1 MAKKNIKKTTETKN
15 TVKTTT
21 AKDTP
26 KTKEKVQTPPTPPVV
41 ETPVEEVK
49 AEVVTEKK
57 VTPKD
62 ITPKNIMSRKDSGL
76 DANHQVELLGLAS
89 KFFHDDPNA
98 ADKFGHQVVEN
109 MNRITAAGIVV
120 ALADEAVN
128 GTSLFSAVMNK
139 SAYPMLVAVAKDMGI
154 TLPEIKS
161 LELKGDDEV
170 VVNSS
175 EIKVDD
181 TVKEELKSENTIEE
195 KGVEGSIEIDPV
207 KVAHMG
213 EDALKE
219 ALKYLLVTNLK
230 HSKSIKDA
238 LVETVDFMHDYRIE
252 LARQAENSTE
262 AMNAYED
269 RTMYEW
275 LTDIFSYV
283 EPTIHMRGIGQ
294 GMWALVEKEH
304 SPLSAFLILRG
315 ALTDKE
321 TKKPCW
327 DDQSIA
333 DTTRAF
339 VELICKNNIEKE
351 KEAIATLD
359 PKKKGY
365 RDLASAHETQIKR
378 NEEVLKSMI
387 NISFDIVDNY
397 NTDEKDEQKTP
408 ITNMAFG
415 RLRKQYYPECDLS
428 KHYEGLYENMK
439 IRGGIILNMF
449 RNPGDKNNMY
459 SESAI
464 TEVKEISYTE
474 MLKKKEEAKAAEDKK
489 QEVKN
494 D

>member
-15 TVKTTT
+15 TVKTT
-21 AKDTP
+21 AKTEEK
-26 KTKEKVQTPPTPPVV
+26 KTKTPPTPPVV

-49 AEVVTEKK
+49 AEVITEKK
-57 VTPKD
+57 ITPKD

-175 EIKVDD
+175 EIKVEE
-181 TVKEELKSENTIEE
+181 TVKEELKDENNTEKKGAEGAIET
-195 KGVEGSIEIDPV
+195 DPV

-252 LARQAENSTE
+252 LARQAENSTD
-262 AMNAYED
+262 AMNKYED

-333 DTTRAF
+333 DTVRAF

-351 KEAIATLD
+351 KEAIGTLD

-365 RDLASAHETQIKR
+365 RDLMNAHETQIKR
-378 NEEVLKSMI
+378 NEEIMKSMI
-387 NISFDIVDNY
+387 DISFDIVDKY
-397 NTDEKDEQKTP
+397 NTDFDDEQFKP
-408 ITNMAFG
+408 IMLMAFG

-449 RNPGDKNNMY
+449 RNPGDKNSMY
-459 SESAI
+459 NESNL
-464 TEVKEISYTE
+464 TEIKEISYTE
-474 MLKKKEEAKAAEDKK
+474 MLKKKEEAEAAKK
-489 QEVKN
+489 KESVKN

>member
-1 MAKKNIKKTTETKN
+1 MAKKNIKNTTKTKN
-15 TVKTTT
+15 TVKNIK
-21 AKDTP
+21 AE
-26 KTKEKVQTPPTPPVV
+26 EKKIHQTPPVT
-41 ETPVEEVK
+41 EIPVEEIET
-49 AEVVTEKK
+49 EVITETKK
-57 VTPKD
+57 QTVTPKD
-62 ITPKNIMSRKDSGL
+62 VKPKNLISRKDSGL

-98 ADKFGHQVVEN
+98 VDKYGQHVVDN

-128 GTSLFSAVMNK
+128 GTSLFSAVMSK

-161 LELKGDDEV
+161 LELKGDDSV

-181 TVKEELKSENTIEE
+181 TVKEELKSENNLEE
-195 KGVEGSIEIDPV
+195 KGAGGSIEIDPV

-219 ALKYLLVTNLK
+219 TLKYLLVTNLK

-252 LARQAENSTE
+252 LARQAENSTD

-408 ITNMAFG
+408 IANMAFG

-464 TEVKEISYTE
+464 TEVKEISYIE

>member
-15 TVKTTT
+15 TVKTT
-21 AKDTP
+21 AKTE
-26 KTKEKVQTPPTPPVV
+26 EKKIPQTPPVAEAHIETV
-41 ETPVEEVK
+41 EPEVINN
-49 AEVVTEKK
+49 TTKK
-57 VTPKD
+57 EVTPKD
-62 ITPKNIMSRKDSGL
+62 IKPKNLMSRKDSGL

-98 ADKFGHQVVEN
+98 VNKFGSTVVDN

-161 LELKGDDEV
+161 LEVKDDNV
-170 VVNSS
+170 IVNSN
-175 EIKVDD
+175 EVKVEDNVA
-181 TVKEELKSENTIEE
+181 TELKEEHAVEE
-195 KGVEGSIEIDPV
+195 KGAEGAIETDPV
-207 KVAHMG
+207 KVAHLD
-213 EDALKE
+213 ENALRT
-219 ALKYLLVTNLK
+219 ALKYLLVTSMK

-238 LVETVDFMHDYRIE
+238 LVQTVDFMHDYRIE
-252 LARQAENSTE
+252 LARQAENSTD
-262 AMNAYED
+262 AMNKYED

-275 LTDIFSYV
+275 LSDIFSYV
-283 EPTIHMRGIGQ
+283 TPTTHMKGIGQ

-315 ALTDKE
+315 ALSDKE

-333 DTTRAF
+333 DTVRAF
-339 VELICKNNIEKE
+339 VELICENNIKNEKA
-351 KEAIATLD
+351 AIAELD

-365 RDLASAHETQIKR
+365 RDLMSAHETQIKR
-378 NEEVLKSMI
+378 NEDILKSMYD
-387 NISFDIVDNY
+387 ISFDIVNDY
-397 NTDEKDEQKTP
+397 NTETKDEQKTP
-408 ITNMAFG
+408 IINMAFG

-439 IRGGIILNMF
+439 IRGGIILNLF
-449 RNPGDKNNMY
+449 RNPGEKNNMY
-459 SESAI
+459 GEENL
-464 TEVKEISYTE
+464 TEVKEVSYTE
-474 MLKKKEEAKAAEDKK
+474 MLKKKEEAKEAEAKK